1 MSATKRPADSG
12 DVSLVTL
19 DNTDFCTCVYP
30 SLTSVDMK
38 QETIGSMAAD
48 LLFERIRDHREF
60 RKSLLIEP
68 ELIYRDSVIDYKRT

>member
-1 MSATKRPADSG
+1 
-12 DVSLVTL
+12 
-19 DNTDFCTCVYP
+19 
-30 SLTSVDMK
+30 MK